1 MKVLKFFIA
10 ILFLLSFSIPN
21 VNAELIGMDLQ
32 DAGDG
37 LITRDTESGLDWL
50 DVSLTA
56 NQTYDE
62 VQTGIWYQRGFRHA
76 TKPEIEELFIHAGT
90 PDDILI
96 LLLLIRQKHCT

>member
-76 TKPEIEELFIHAGT
+76 TKT
-90 PDDILI
+90 
-96 LLLLIRQKHCT
+96 RN